1 VVRKTPLELSIR
13 PEHIVLDQTS
23 PKGEGADSWHSDN
36 SFMAEPPKAAILKAI
51 HDITKPLRKAI
62 DAGHAKDDADLR
74 AAQEQWPPVE
84 HPVVRTHPVT
94 GRKLLFVNPSSTTR
108 ILGIPEPEPESE
120 LLLPFLND
128 HVRSP
133 TISVD
138 FVGTRERCSSGTLDP
153 FSILPSRTTPNVASC
168 SAWHWR
174 EIARSSAALPIDHF
188 RIPIDAVRRVPYLLS
203 AGVICGG

>member
-1 VVRKTPLELSIR
+1 
-13 PEHIVLDQTS
+13 
-23 PKGEGADSWHSDN
+23 
-36 SFMAEPPKAAILKAI
+36 
-51 HDITKPLRKAI
+51 
-62 DAGHAKDDADLR
+62 
-74 AAQEQWPPVE
+74 
-84 HPVVRTHPVT
+84 
-94 GRKLLFVNPSSTTR
+94 VNPSSTTR
-108 ILGIPEPEPESE
+108 ILGIPEPE

-138 FVGTRERCSSGTLDP
+138 FVGTRERCSSGTIDP
-153 FSILPSRTTPNVASC
+153 FSISPSRTTPNVASC